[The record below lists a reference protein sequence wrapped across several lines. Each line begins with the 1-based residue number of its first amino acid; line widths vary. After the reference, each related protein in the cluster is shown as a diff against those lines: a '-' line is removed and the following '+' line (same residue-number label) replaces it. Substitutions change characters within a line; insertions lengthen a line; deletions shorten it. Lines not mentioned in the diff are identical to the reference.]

1 MRSLVGLAV
10 LGVGLLLSSAAFAH
24 EYTEGTVKIEHPRA
38 APSPA
43 GAKTGAVY
51 MQIVNT
57 GKEPLEIKNLSTP
70 IAEKVEVH
78 SMTMTDGIMRM
89 RPIALPITIAPG
101 ETLKLSVDRHVMLI
115 GLKQPLVEEEMVP
128 FTLEFANGKTM
139 NVDLY
144 VEAEEGDEDHEGQ

>member
-10 LGVGLLLSSAAFAH
+10 LSVGLLLSPGAFAH

-101 ETLKLSVDRHVMLI
+101 DTLKLTVDRHVMLI
-115 GLKQPLVEEEMVP
+115 GLKKPLIEEEMVP
-128 FTLEFANGKTM
+128 FTIDFANGKSM

-144 VEAEEGDEDHEGQ
+144 VEAEEGDEDHEGH

>member
-10 LGVGLLLSSAAFAH
+10 LGVCLLLSPASFAH

-38 APSPA
+38 APTPA

-51 MQIVNT
+51 MKIVNT
-57 GKEPLEIKNLSTP
+57 GKEPLEIKGMSTP

-128 FTLEFANGKTM
+128 FTLEFANGKSM

-144 VEAEEGDEDHEGQ
+144 VEAEEGDEDHEGH

>member
-10 LGVGLLLSSAAFAH
+10 LGVCLLLSPASFAH

-38 APSPA
+38 APTPA

-51 MQIVNT
+51 MKIVNT
-57 GKEPLEIKNLSTP
+57 GKEPLVIKAMSTP
-70 IAEKVEVH
+70 VAEKVEVH

-128 FTLEFANGKTM
+128 FTVEFANGKSM

-144 VEAEEGDEDHEGQ
+144 VEAEEGDEDHEGH